1 MHNKKEQQES
11 NQKVEKDLLKEYES
25 QSESEDIHFE
35 HVDWTYSDGSG
46 CCC

>member
-1 MHNKKEQQES
+1 MENRKNERIEEESKELMQEY
-11 NQKVEKDLLKEYES
+11 NAQA
-25 QSESEDIHFE
+25 ESEDIHFE